1 MDNVWVHHVCFS
13 AFCRFGCFS
22 FLLCGVLGSK
32 KLFQGPLTWQ
42 IPIEYSLN
50 TCGPVLLM
58 CKQTNLGFKF
68 VGVAWNLNFK
78 TQNPNPQNPR
88 SRIQTSKIQT
98 PKSKL
103 QKQKIK
109 VQNPVQNQKI
119 QIPNSKI
126 KKTTSWWDDVSTYTK
141 LFQRFMYMV
150 YFCLLLYR
158 REVTYLP
165 HPQNYSTVII
175 PL

>member
-1 MDNVWVHHVCFS
+1 MFLDVFGFPALPSMSCLVLCLAIGDWRLVWGHVCVCVS
-13 AFCRFGCFS
+13 R
-22 FLLCGVLGSK
+22 

-42 IPIEYSLN
+42 VPIEYSLN

-58 CKQTNLGFKF
+58 WRGSQPQLMWGQRRAAPQECKQTNLGFKF
-68 VGVAWNLNFK
+68 VGMAWNLNFK

-109 VQNPVQNQKI
+109 VQNPLQNQKI

-126 KKTTSWWDDVSTYTK
+126 KK
-141 LFQRFMYMV
+141 
-150 YFCLLLYR
+150 
-158 REVTYLP
+158 
-165 HPQNYSTVII
+165 N
-175 PL
+175 